1 LRLIA
6 RVESLGKTWTN
17 NTFVSQKPFA
27 AGGGA
32 AGLAAAGAVGEA
44 KELRA
49 AIGPEAEKLA
59 AAGSVRFFCPCDT
72 CELNNHTS

>member
-1 LRLIA
+1 MLHGSFLRLIA

-59 AAGSVRFFCPCDT
+59 AAGSVRFF
-72 CELNNHTS
+72 LSL

>member
-1 LRLIA
+1 MIA

-59 AAGSVRFFCPCDT
+59 AAGSVRFF
-72 CELNNHTS
+72 LYL